1 MIQSFDSDSASAPT
15 ATPARA
21 SATSDAS
28 ISADAGVNSDAPR
41 QPADG
46 NARYSRDVH
55 VTRDG
60 WYHCYGWWL
69 LPALLVVGFGLL
81 IWQVKTNGPVTRLDI
96 HVRDRIQH
104 VARDRSMNW
113 AFHPGRAMAD
123 LGNESVTFPILIAV
137 TALAA
142 RAARSWRPVL
152 IGLGAFATLGT
163 VIFFKTWLDRPG
175 PGAAV
180 FGNAD
185 LGFFPSGHT
194 ADSLLCYGTSAL
206 LLCVF
211 VLPDHRLNADAHRS
225 RQALVAA
232 AVILVLAT
240 IFGLLWSNFHWLS
253 DTVGSL
259 CWCGAALALLSHYA
273 TTRQPTNAER

>member
-1 MIQSFDSDSASAPT
+1 MIQRSDSDSASAPT

-21 SATSDAS
+21 SASAN
-28 ISADAGVNSDAPR
+28 ADAPPQSAGGD
-41 QPADG
+41 
-46 NARYSRDVH
+46 ARYARDGH
-55 VTRDG
+55 FARDG
-60 WYHCYGWWL
+60 WYRRYGWWL
-69 LPALLVVGFGLL
+69 LPALLVAGFGLL
-81 IWQVKTNGPVTRLDI
+81 IWQVKTNGPVTSLDI
-96 HVRDRIQH
+96 RVRDRIQH
-104 VARDRSMNW
+104 AARSPSMTW
-113 AFHPGRAMAD
+113 TFHPGRAMAD
-123 LGNESVTFPILIAV
+123 LGNESVTFPVLIAV

-175 PGAAV
+175 PGTAV

-194 ADSLLCYGTSAL
+194 ADALLCYGTSAL

-211 VLPDHRLNADAHRS
+211 VLPDHRLNADARRS

-232 AVILVLAT
+232 AAVLVLAT

-259 CWCGAALALLSHYA
+259 CWCGAALAVLSRYA
-273 TTRQPTNAER
+273 ISGTRTDTLRS